1 MPTENEQLAA
11 SEALKTAPKKQPKL
25 SKTNL
30 NENEQRERNSSRF
43 FIRKLDGTQIA
54 QLAYLQSLCL

>member
-30 NENEQRERNSSRF
+30 NENEQR
-43 FIRKLDGTQIA
+43 
-54 QLAYLQSLCL
+54 